1 MDIDFSAV
9 RKKAKEKYGPKSGEF
24 QEDRIDFG
32 KVRERAKEKYGTP
45 VYDKQLGSQGHQPK
59 DTETFSVGTAVPSG
73 PSSPPTQ
80 PASTYAASSQGELQT
95 PASIPYA
102 PGRLAGFD
110 KKPEPEPKKWKRG
123 GPVSMGEAPE
133 WLDMTAEEIGALHEQ
148 TVGERDELGEEIFQK
163 TASSTVP
170 TSAAASGQ
178 YTKPEEN
185 P

>member
-80 PASTYAASSQGELQT
+80 HASTYAASSQGELQT
-95 PASIPYA
+95 RGFRRALTKNRNRSRKSGNGVGPFPW
-102 PGRLAGFD
+102 GRPRNG
-110 KKPEPEPKKWKRG
+110 W
-123 GPVSMGEAPE
+123 
-133 WLDMTAEEIGALHEQ
+133 I
-148 TVGERDELGEEIFQK
+148 
-163 TASSTVP
+163 
-170 TSAAASGQ
+170 
-178 YTKPEEN
+178 
-185 P
+185 